1 MMNFTIEEINLMCI
15 YNTGTRTG
23 LIEALENMTGYLTK
37 EETELRGLA
46 ESVIARLRSMTD
58 FDFYML
64 QDSLIPDFS

>member
-1 MMNFTIEEINLMCI
+1 MDFTIEEINLMCI

-46 ESVIARLRSMTD
+46 ESVIARLRAMTD
-58 FDFYML
+58 SDFHML
-64 QDSLIPDFS
+64 QDSLVPDFS

>member
-46 ESVIARLRSMTD
+46 ESVIARLRAMSDSD
-58 FDFYML
+58 FHML

>member
-46 ESVIARLRSMTD
+46 ESVITRLYAMSDLD
-58 FDFYML
+58 FHML
-64 QDSLIPDFS
+64 QDSLVPDFS

>member
-23 LIEALENMTGYLTK
+23 LIKALENMTGYLTK

-46 ESVIARLRSMTD
+46 ESVIARLCAMSDSD
-58 FDFYML
+58 FHML

>member
-46 ESVIARLRSMTD
+46 VSVITRLYAMSDLD
-58 FDFYML
+58 FHML
-64 QDSLIPDFS
+64 QDSLVPDFS

>member
-15 YNTGTRTG
+15 YNPGTRVG

-58 FDFYML
+58 FDFHML

>member
-23 LIEALENMTGYLTK
+23 LIEALENMAGYLTK

-46 ESVIARLRSMTD
+46 ESVIARLYAMSDLD
-58 FDFYML
+58 FHML
-64 QDSLIPDFS
+64 QDSLVPDFS

>member
-1 MMNFTIEEINLMCI
+1 MMSFTIEEINLMCI

-46 ESVIARLRSMTD
+46 ESVIARLRAMSDSD
-58 FDFYML
+58 FHML

>member
-1 MMNFTIEEINLMCI
+1 MMDFTVEEINLMCI

-23 LIEALENMTGYLTK
+23 LIDALENMTGYLTK

-46 ESVIARLRSMTD
+46 ESVIARLRAMTD
-58 FDFYML
+58 SDFHML

>member
-23 LIEALENMTGYLTK
+23 LIKALENMTGYLTK

-46 ESVIARLRSMTD
+46 ESVIARLHAMSDLD
-58 FDFYML
+58 FHML

>member
-15 YNTGTRTG
+15 YNPGTRTG

-58 FDFYML
+58 FDFHML

>member
-1 MMNFTIEEINLMCI
+1 MMSFTIEEINLMCI

-58 FDFYML
+58 YDFHMF

>member
-1 MMNFTIEEINLMCI
+1 MMNFTIEENNLMCI

>member
-23 LIEALENMTGYLTK
+23 LIDALENMTGYLTK

-46 ESVIARLRSMTD
+46 ESVIAQLRAMTD
-58 FDFYML
+58 SDFHML

>member
-23 LIEALENMTGYLTK
+23 LIKALENMTGYLTK

-46 ESVIARLRSMTD
+46 ESVIARLRSMSDLD
-58 FDFYML
+58 FHML

>member
-23 LIEALENMTGYLTK
+23 LIEALENMTGHLTK

-58 FDFYML
+58 SDFHML

>member
-46 ESVIARLRSMTD
+46 ASVIARLRAMSDSD
-58 FDFYML
+58 FHML

>member
-23 LIEALENMTGYLTK
+23 LIKALENMTGYLTK

-46 ESVIARLRSMTD
+46 ESVIARLRTMSDLD
-58 FDFYML
+58 FHML

>member
-23 LIEALENMTGYLTK
+23 LIEALQNMTGYLTK

-46 ESVIARLRSMTD
+46 ESVSPRLRGMRDLD
-58 FDFYML
+58 FHML
-64 QDSLIPDFS
+64 QDSLVPDFS

>member
-23 LIEALENMTGYLTK
+23 LIEALENMIGYLTK

-46 ESVIARLRSMTD
+46 ESVIARLYAMSDLD
-58 FDFYML
+58 FHML
-64 QDSLIPDFS
+64 QDSLVPDFS

>member
-15 YNTGTRTG
+15 YNTGTRSG
-23 LIEALENMTGYLTK
+23 LIKALENMTGYLTK

-46 ESVIARLRSMTD
+46 ESVIARLRTMSDLD
-58 FDFYML
+58 FHML

>member
-15 YNTGTRTG
+15 YNIGTRTG
-23 LIEALENMTGYLTK
+23 MIEALENMTGYLTK

-46 ESVIARLRSMTD
+46 ESVIARLYAMSDLD
-58 FDFYML
+58 FHML

>member
-23 LIEALENMTGYLTK
+23 LIEALENMTCYLTK
-37 EETELRGLA
+37 DETELRNLA
-46 ESVIARLRSMTD
+46 ESVIARLRVMTD
-58 FDFYML
+58 FDFHML

>member
-46 ESVIARLRSMTD
+46 ESVIARLRAMTD
-58 FDFYML
+58 FDFLML

>member
-15 YNTGTRTG
+15 YNTGARIG

-46 ESVIARLRSMTD
+46 ESVIARLRTMSDLD
-58 FDFYML
+58 FHML
-64 QDSLIPDFS
+64 QDSLVPDFS

>member
-64 QDSLIPDFS
+64 QDSLVPDFS

>member
-1 MMNFTIEEINLMCI
+1 MMSFTIEEINLMCI